1 MYPEVIMKKSALLL
15 LTIIL
20 LSGSGYKAIAQILDN
35 PPQDVIYYDKD
46 LDDNRPVPY
55 PAVRKADIMWSKRIW
70 REVDLRQ
77 KMNQSFYY
85 PVEAHNNWRNL
96 IAVIMD
102 ALKEGSITAYD
113 ISSTDEFLV
122 PLTFQEI
129 ITRQIDTMHRTLTRP
144 YPPYDQYDTVIHTEF
159 DPTKV
164 LRLRIK
170 EDWYFD
176 KKRSQMMV
184 RILGICPV
192 MIKERNDEEFSE
204 PLFWIYFPE
213 ARPIFATA
221 EVFNRYND
229 AARRTYDEVFMKRI
243 FNSYIYKEQNVYDRR
258 ISEYA
263 QGLDALLESER
274 IKNDL
279 LDFEQSLWEY

>member
-1 MYPEVIMKKSALLL
+1 MKRLVLIFAVIFLSA
-15 LTIIL
+15 
-20 LSGSGYKAIAQILDN
+20 GGYQAYSQILDS
-35 PPQDVIYYDKD
+35 PPSDVIHFDND
-46 LDDNRPVPY
+46 LQDTRPVPY
-55 PAVRKADIMWSKRIW
+55 ASVRKANIMWSKRLW
-70 REVDLRQ
+70 RELDFRQ

-85 PVEAHNNWRNL
+85 PLEPHNNWRNFITVL
-96 IAVIMD
+96 MD

-113 ISSTDEFLV
+113 ISTTDEFLV
-122 PLTFQEI
+122 PLTYQEV

-144 YPPYDQYDTVIHTEF
+144 FPPYDQYDTVIFSEF

-164 LRLRIK
+164 MRLRVK

-176 KKRSQMMV
+176 KERSQMLV

-213 ARPIFATA
+213 ARPIFAQA

-229 AARRTYDEVFMKRI
+229 AARRSFDEVFMKRM
-243 FNSYIYKEQNVYDRR
+243 FSSYIYKEQNAYDRR

-263 QGLDALLESER
+263 QGLDALLEAER
-274 IKNDL
+274 IKHDL
-279 LDFEQSLWEY
+279 LNFEESLWEY